1 VTVLLSAALR
11 ATFMVGTA
19 WIATQALR
27 WAGADVRRRIWL
39 GTLWAIAALPVVIW
53 LASRT
58 APAALRLEMPPSIT
72 GWAALPARPGVSG
85 LTVAWTVGTLIVF
98 GRLVAGLLTIGRIT
112 RAARLANN
120 EVVSAAHEVAYS
132 DDILTPVTWGVA
144 HPIVLLPG
152 YARDWPDERQGLLIR
167 HERAH
172 IEHHDWPWQMVAQAV
187 CAVFWFHP
195 LVWLAAAGLARES
208 ERAADDRVLAQG
220 ADAQA
225 YAAELLAIARVVQ
238 RAGWSAAV
246 AMVGRSSLERRVRDI
261 LDRTRPHGPATRT
274 ARIAVVT
281 ALAIGA
287 VALSVPLA
295 ALQGAQVYKVGDEGV
310 TPPVPVSKTKVSY
323 TAEAMRQRCCRS
335 PENA

>member
-1 VTVLLSAALR
+1 
-11 ATFMVGTA
+11 
-19 WIATQALR
+19 
-27 WAGADVRRRIWL
+27 
-39 GTLWAIAALPVVIW
+39 
-53 LASRT
+53 
-58 APAALRLEMPPSIT
+58 MPPLIT

-112 RAARLANN
+112 RAARLASRG
-120 EVVSAAHEVAYS
+120 VVSAAHEVAYS
-132 DDILTPVTWGVA
+132 DDILTPVTWGVV

-152 YARDWPDERQGLLIR
+152 YTRDWPDERQGLLIR

-208 ERAADDRVLAQG
+208 ERAADDQVLAQG
-220 ADAQA
+220 ADAPA

-295 ALQGAQVYKVGDEGV
+295 ALQGAHVYKVGDEGV

-323 TAEAMRQRCCRS
+323 TAEAMRQRIEGSVILQAIVTEQGLADQITVVQSLDDGLDAQAVEALRGWRFTPGQKDGTS
-335 PENA
+335 VPVEVHVEVVFTLRR